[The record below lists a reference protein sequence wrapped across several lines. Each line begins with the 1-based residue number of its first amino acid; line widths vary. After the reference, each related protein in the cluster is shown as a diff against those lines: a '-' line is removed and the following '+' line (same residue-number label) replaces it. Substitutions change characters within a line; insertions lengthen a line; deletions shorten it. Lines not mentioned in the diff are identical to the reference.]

1 MSFDIF
7 VFIFGSFLY
16 LLSYSYAYRFM
27 NKNEFMKENFP
38 KINGKNYSFYEIFE
52 IQELFFLM
60 FWQYSIFYKK
70 NGRLPFYD
78 KKYNVVLN
86 NFSKEELVIFI
97 ERNYIFLRNYS
108 FLSTFGAILPIGVV
122 IHFFIFE
129 F

>member
-1 MSFDIF
+1 
-7 VFIFGSFLY
+7 
-16 LLSYSYAYRFM
+16 M
-27 NKNEFMKENFP
+27 NKNEFMKVNFP
-38 KINGKNYSFYEIFE
+38 KKNGKNYSFYEIFE
-52 IQELFFLM
+52 IQSLLFDF
-60 FWQYSIFYKK
+60 FIDYSRFYKK
-70 NGRLPFYD
+70 NGRLPVYD
-78 KKYNVVLN
+78 EKHNIVLN